1 MFTKRLKGIWASLVC
16 LALLA
21 FLIPKPSFAF
31 EKMTFGNQE
40 LTIYGWLRNNTG
52 VFLEKQPFQ
61 QNDDRLATERT
72 WLRTYADWKISDQ
85 FKFWTAIQF
94 AYEPWYAVEDG
105 SVSKKGGEE
114 YSEYKNL
121 NDVIREAYFEWNPN
135 KKNNFKIGRQIAIW
149 GESLTERV
157 GDVIHPDDSR
167 YALAFSNLED
177 SRIPQWMIRSI
188 HDVDPLS
195 SSFEWIVNPL
205 LVDDKYRVNRL
216 PQLAAPIAHQ
226 AGQRF
231 AINPEDRFIP
241 PNSVGNPILFP
252 IAAGVASP
260 PFSRGWTQLPSFI
273 PGPLA
278 GTWVPTEI
286 PTVKEVFP
294 DNTIS
299 DTRFGFRTSTNA
311 GSYLF
316 GLMYWHTQNYDPLV
330 KRGNLTGRLIPT
342 GPDSF
347 LPERQYTLVHPSM
360 DIMGAYMNKQLP
372 WPGVVRA
379 EAIYSPNKPFN
390 TFDPTVFD
398 AIVTR
403 DYFKY
408 MVAYDLNSFLY
419 FDWHKTAPIDVSIE
433 HVAEYIPN
441 ADNLQYALYAT
452 KQPSYVPRFNG
463 RISTNWFY
471 NRLSTELVVSYWPW
485 ANSGLIMPAVKWTPG
500 WLNQKFSAEL
510 KYINVYGE
518 NNYEGMGILRT
529 KDMIV
534 LTTQFNF

>member
-1 MFTKRLKGIWASLVC
+1 MGKKKTQRLLGVIGL
-16 LALLA
+16 LALIL
-21 FLIPKPSFAF
+21 LIPGPSQAF
-31 EKMTFGNQE
+31 DKITFGDNQE

-72 WLRTYADWKISDQ
+72 WLRTNVDWKISDQ
-85 FKFWTAIQF
+85 FKFWTAVQF

-135 KKNNFKIGRQIAIW
+135 KKNNIKIGRQIAIW

-157 GDVIHPDDSR
+157 GDVIHPEDQR
-167 YALAFSNLED
+167 FALAFSNLED
-177 SRIPQWMIRSI
+177 TRIPQWMIRSI
-188 HDVDPLS
+188 HDIDPLS

-205 LVDDKYRVNRL
+205 LVDDQYRVNRI
-216 PQLAAPIAHQ
+216 PQFANPAINQ
-226 AGQRF
+226 SGQRF
-231 AINPEDRFIP
+231 AINPEDRFLP
-241 PNSVGNPILFP
+241 PNSVGNTLIFP
-252 IAAGVASP
+252 QSPGVAFP

-278 GTWVPTEI
+278 GKWVPTEV
-286 PTVKEVFP
+286 PTVKEIYP

-311 GSYLF
+311 GGYMF
-316 GLMYWHTQNYDPLV
+316 GLTYWNTQNYDPIF
-330 KRGNLTGRLIPT
+330 KRGNLTGNLIQT
-342 GPDSF
+342 GPDTF
-347 LPERQYTLVHPSM
+347 LPERQYNLVHPTM
-360 DIMGAYMNKQLP
+360 DIIGGYMNKQLP
-372 WPGVVRA
+372 WPGVVRT

-398 AIVTR
+398 GIVTR

-419 FDWHKTAPIDVSIE
+419 FDWHKTAPIDISIE

-441 ADNLQYALYAT
+441 ADNLQYAIYAT
-452 KQPSYVPRFNG
+452 KYPSYIPRFNG
-463 RISTNWFY
+463 RIATNWLY
-471 NRLSTELVVSYWPW
+471 NR
-485 ANSGLIMPAVKWTPG
+485 I
-500 WLNQKFSAEL
+500 
-510 KYINVYGE
+510 
-518 NNYEGMGILRT
+518 
-529 KDMIV
+529 
-534 LTTQFNF
+534 